1 MKKTIHV
8 YPFFE
13 KTKGLK
19 YVFILCAFAFSMT
32 ISSSAFS
39 QNFQSV
45 TMANPNAEPA
55 ALEFLTNITFDVSD
69 VNQVSS
75 ALKSEHRRLLSSS
88 VISAD
93 EVSVKTFLIEAI
105 HEPITN
111 QVATVEQAFSNAY
124 PSLLEH
130 VNDNNIQ
137 IDNLDEFVLDIATL
151 LE

>member
-1 MKKTIHV
+1 
-8 YPFFE
+8 
-13 KTKGLK
+13 
-19 YVFILCAFAFSMT
+19 
-32 ISSSAFS
+32 
-39 QNFQSV
+39 
-45 TMANPNAEPA
+45 MANPNAEPA

-69 VNQVSS
+69 VDQVSR
-75 ALKSEHRRLLSSS
+75 ALKSEHGRLLSSS

-111 QVATVEQAFSNAY
+111 QVSTVEQAFSNAY
-124 PSLLEH
+124 PKLLEH